1 MDDVLAP
8 SLALTL
14 GRVVVYELGNTDGC
28 VDTNGFGKCSF
39 THDVSPVLKGLGF
52 VRQGLEQRRDITSL
66 RSGRI
71 LPKIKLPA

>member
-39 THDVSPVLKGLGF
+39 THDVSSVLK
-52 VRQGLEQRRDITSL
+52 
-66 RSGRI
+66 
-71 LPKIKLPA
+71 